1 MVQYSFVLHSALL
14 KLPSVAC
21 TVYRGLNIPLSN
33 MSHLYWRGGFVWF
46 RSPTST
52 TTDKDKTMREFG
64 QGVDAEAAGTF
75 MQLHVKNAKEI
86 DAFSAVPGEQE
97 RIIPHN
103 TCFRVLLAVSAADVK
118 LLKDFGTLPPN
129 VDLVVVEEVRAV
141 LNNENCYVDCFI
153 ALCR

>member
-1 MVQYSFVLHSALL
+1 
-14 KLPSVAC
+14 
-21 TVYRGLNIPLSN
+21 
-33 MSHLYWRGGFVWF
+33 
-46 RSPTST
+46 
-52 TTDKDKTMREFG
+52 
-64 QGVDAEAAGTF
+64 

-103 TCFRVLLAVSAADVK
+103 TCFRVLFAVSAADVK

-141 LNNENCYVDCFI
+141 LNNENCNVDCFI

>member
-1 MVQYSFVLHSALL
+1 MWL
-14 KLPSVAC
+14 
-21 TVYRGLNIPLSN
+21 
-33 MSHLYWRGGFVWF
+33 

-64 QGVDAEAAGTF
+64 QGADAEAAGTF

-129 VDLVVVEEVRAV
+129 VDLVVVRRGARCFEQRDLCCQLFYCILQVTRESADYSAA
-141 LNNENCYVDCFI
+141 LNFTQT
-153 ALCR
+153 ASR